1 MRRIAL
7 LLALLLLLAACAAP
21 TEPAAGPD
29 PGAAAANADPNGRAP
44 GEPAAPADPAPE
56 DAAPP
61 DTAEA
66 GAAPPRPDAEQ
77 MAKISGWLM
86 DRYYAYYHERG
97 GFPDYYGGSYCDE
110 DKALVLCLT
119 DTSAAVLDE
128 VRAAFCGDPEDD
140 TPPIVDKWFHT
151 IRYERVSNSYDAMY
165 DLHDRLRTA
174 LRVVD
179 CGDYQVTVSL
189 RHNRVVVFC
198 QTELAA
204 SIANAAAGPALLWI
218 QPLDQWG
225 EEALPP
231 GAEDC
236 ARPQRRPGD
245 AERMILAYTSQHPTE
260 EFITLPDY
268 FAGFYLDGDTL
279 VLCLTDLSQ
288 QTLEWV
294 RADFYASGEG
304 TAFLDEQLA
313 AMRVE
318 QVPYSYLALKDGLQ
332 FVRRNLEWR
341 GCRGYDVLLSLRCNQ
356 VAVFCQTAN
365 TMAQARELEPSDL
378 LAVLP
383 IGQREAWQDYTAQ
396 HTVRFGRAAVPP
408 LPETVALTASG
419 EPPPASSDVSSILC
433 GLISDYESRCL
444 PEDSDIPVYPDYFS
458 GFYLDGDTLVLC
470 LTDTSEP
477 VRGEICAAFLHG
489 EYDFYRRTH
498 LNEWLPTVRCR
509 QVPYSLR
516 ALETLEAS
524 LSDALRGYC
533 FFTEIRVP
541 DNQLAV
547 YCPEEAMALAR
558 SCAEAGSEDA
568 LLVLPLDALAT
579 PRQTAAIPPR
589 TG

>member
-44 GEPAAPADPAPE
+44 GEPAAPE

-218 QPLDQWG
+218 QPLDQWD

-245 AERMILAYTSQHPTE
+245 AERMILAYTSQHPTV

-268 FAGFYLDGDTL
+268 FA
-279 VLCLTDLSQ
+279 
-288 QTLEWV
+288 
-294 RADFYASGEG
+294 
-304 TAFLDEQLA
+304 
-313 AMRVE
+313 
-318 QVPYSYLALKDGLQ
+318 
-332 FVRRNLEWR
+332 
-341 GCRGYDVLLSLRCNQ
+341 
-356 VAVFCQTAN
+356 
-365 TMAQARELEPSDL
+365 
-378 LAVLP
+378 
-383 IGQREAWQDYTAQ
+383 
-396 HTVRFGRAAVPP
+396 
-408 LPETVALTASG
+408 
-419 EPPPASSDVSSILC
+419 
-433 GLISDYESRCL
+433 
-444 PEDSDIPVYPDYFS
+444 

-477 VRGEICAAFLHG
+477 VRGEICAAFLRG

-568 LLVLPLDALAT
+568 LLVLPLDALAA

-589 TG
+589 TS